1 MQTAAKSRASHHLRW
16 LTLALSVLVLFACTA
31 FCTHLDK
38 AAGDDGK
45 GHCSICLGATSH
57 IVQPTAAVQVTPQ
70 IVTAAL
76 TFDSDPLIKQ
86 HRFVSAL
93 YIRPPPI
100 S

>member
-1 MQTAAKSRASHHLRW
+1 MQTAAKSRASHLRW
-16 LTLALSVLVLFACTA
+16 LTLALSVLVLFACTS

-70 IVTAAL
+70 IVTAEFTSA
-76 TFDSDPLIKQ
+76 SDPLIKQ
-86 HRFVSAL
+86 YRFVSAL
-93 YIRPPPI
+93 YIRPPPV